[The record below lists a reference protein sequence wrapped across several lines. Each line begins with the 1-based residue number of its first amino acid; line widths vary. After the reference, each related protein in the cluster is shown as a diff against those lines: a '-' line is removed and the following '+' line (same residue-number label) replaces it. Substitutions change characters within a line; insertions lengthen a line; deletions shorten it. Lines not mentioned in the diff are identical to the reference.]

1 MAILFS
7 ECIASRLI
15 LPTTWITVTS
25 WITLTNCLVSGTQGG
40 KKVVPTRQDI
50 CKNVIAGTATLKR
63 IVCNPGWQKLCEGT
77 KGLRRKVWTRTK
89 IFSPNIRYVV
99 VILRFVKIYAL
110 YKASF
115 RPDSDKRQHY
125 FVQTKDNSFR
135 PYSDKRQLPFV
146 HTQTKDNF
154 LSSRLRQKTASLRPA
169 TEIFSY

>member
-1 MAILFS
+1 MRRHEGPSPKSLDSDKKFKLEHTLFCCELRFFAIYALYK
-7 ECIASRLI
+7 
-15 LPTTWITVTS
+15 
-25 WITLTNCLVSGTQGG
+25 VSF
-40 KKVVPTRQDI
+40 
-50 CKNVIAGTATLKR
+50 L
-63 IVCNPGWQKLCEGT
+63 
-77 KGLRRKVWTRTK
+77 
-89 IFSPNIRYVV
+89 SPNIRYFVG
-99 VILRFVKIYAL
+99 ILRFIAIYAL

-146 HTQTKDNF
+146 HAQTKDNFLSSRLRQKTASLRPYSDKRQLPFVHTQTKDNF

>member
-15 LPTTWITVTS
+15 LPTT

-50 CKNVIAGTATLKR
+50 CTNVIAGTATLKR

-115 RPDSDKRQHY
+115 RPDSDKRQLP
-125 FVQTKDNSFR
+125 FVQTQILSSRFR
-135 PYSDKRQLPFV
+135 HKTAPFV
-146 HTQTKDNF
+146 HTQTKDSDSDDLKGMHAHIQIYLYNF
-154 LSSRLRQKTASLRPA
+154 G
-169 TEIFSY
+169 